1 MRTVAQRMVEVLL
14 DTLTTIGLALNEMDY
29 DSKYELLTSVFVQM
43 RMVKTCIDTLKEW
56 SSKSIHTRIISNR
69 QMPQLCEKLEQIQN
83 QLAKWRSSVVGKR
96 PPLNGYDYSMRAFS
110 IENGRVTGTRQL
122 GRALVKNKIV
132 HAITASNHWASTENS
147 SNNAWNV
154 NFGSGNFNNNNKYNS
169 NVVRAVAALPLEYAE
184 GWFEAFDDCCRRKRM
199 STQCILYR
207 LWWDMDLLNLA
218 RSVYDRTYNP
228 TTSICFITTLPKLR
242 EVFAANFRDRIVQH
256 WLCLRLEPLFEQR
269 FESQN
274 DVSYNCRKGFGVQAC
289 VERVAQNA
297 IKVSENYTKD
307 AYYYKGDLKGFFM
320 SIDCTILLD
329 KLLIFIKENWS
340 FWGDPAHSY
349 YARDLDAVLWLA
361 EVIIRHR
368 PQDDCIRQGNTKLW
382 DELPHNKSL
391 FYAPYMTGEPIGNLT
406 SQLFANFYMSF
417 FDEFALAEAEKL
429 GAEYVRFVDDFV
441 FVCKSER
448 DCIYLHI
455 VCEQWLKDNLNVI
468 LHPDKIYIQHV
479 TKGVPVVGSWVK
491 PGRLYL
497 SNRTVGHFYDCMR
510 QLEWACAMSDKQE
523 ILRQICRANS
533 LLGFLRHHATY
544 GIRSFLFRKKFKVFW
559 RYCWIKGHLEVIK
572 PCKKRLSCI

>member
-1 MRTVAQRMVEVLL
+1 
-14 DTLTTIGLALNEMDY
+14 
-29 DSKYELLTSVFVQM
+29 
-43 RMVKTCIDTLKEW
+43 
-56 SSKSIHTRIISNR
+56 
-69 QMPQLCEKLEQIQN
+69 
-83 QLAKWRSSVVGKR
+83 
-96 PPLNGYDYSMRAFS
+96 MRAFS

-544 GIRSFLFRKKFKVFW
+544 EIRSFLFRKKFKVFW